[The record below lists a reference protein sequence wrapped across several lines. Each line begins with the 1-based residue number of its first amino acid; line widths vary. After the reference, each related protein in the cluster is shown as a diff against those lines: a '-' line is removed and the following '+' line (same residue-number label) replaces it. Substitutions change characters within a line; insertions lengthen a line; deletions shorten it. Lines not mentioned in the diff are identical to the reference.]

1 MLIRLGVLADRI
13 AGRANGA
20 KRQAIRWPKELLDYK
35 EASRQYCVGVAL
47 DAGSFMPTLAGL
59 ALLYV
64 AWAMSS
70 LISLC
75 LGLVVSSIGV
85 LFWVSTSEDQASM
98 KNIGRKKME
107 QREWVVQTM
116 SPLLGKDPYL
126 DLRSAAFLTV
136 GAMPKWLWKQM
147 LREPGSVEGPGWQK
161 TRLAA
166 EPYTVKRA
174 GLDYLDLMSEIELR
188 GKALCGEFRGEPFPP
203 LDHRLPSPLKE
214 AVGKII
220 LLLSSLPDSGKEPEE
235 DAVEAVMDA
244 VDRLATIDGRSF
256 VAAVR
261 DSFMEAK
268 DKEKADYNSEV
279 MNAVDASMHAQASE
293 TGEGSKTVQENME
306 TLRKMSETAVAPAPA
321 VEASDPSQALA
332 AKAKAGSKIARELMS
347 QYSALE
353 ATALRNGESIEV
365 LRSKF
370 TQGFAAMDDLLTV
383 SEDAKK
389 NSDFYEDPKAI
400 SELVLRGEHGLR
412 SKMVEEAR
420 LINSG
425 NVLKAQAS
433 AAYLS
438 SAN

>member
-1 MLIRLGVLADRI
+1 MLIRLGDLADRI
-13 AGRANGA
+13 VGRANGA
-20 KRQAIRWPKELLDYK
+20 KRQAIRWPKDLLDYK

-47 DAGSFMPTLAGL
+47 FAGEVMLALAGFVL
-59 ALLYV
+59 VYV
-64 AWAMSS
+64 GCKMSS
-70 LISLC
+70 LTGIC
-75 LGLVVSSIGV
+75 LGFAVPLMVM
-85 LFWVSTSEDQASM
+85 LFWAFESKDPES
-98 KNIGRKKME
+98 IGRKKME

-279 MNAVDASMHAQASE
+279 MNAVDASMHAQTLE
-293 TGEGSKTVQENME
+293 TGERSKTVQENME
-306 TLRKMSETAVAPAPA
+306 TLRKMSETAAAPAPA

-353 ATALRNGESIEV
+353 ATALRNGEYIEV

-389 NSDFYEDPKAI
+389 NSDFYEDPEAV
-400 SELVLRGEHGLR
+400 SELVLQGEQGLR
-412 SKMVEEAR
+412 DKMMEEAR
-420 LINSG
+420 RLNAG

>member
-1 MLIRLGVLADRI
+1 MLIRLGDLADKI
-13 AGRANGA
+13 VGRANGA
-20 KRQAIRWPKELLDYK
+20 KRQAIRWPEELLDYK

-70 LISLC
+70 LISLG

-126 DLRSAAFLTV
+126 DLRAAAFLTV

-256 VAAVR
+256 AAAVR

-268 DKEKADYNSEV
+268 DKEKADYNGEV
-279 MNAVDASMHAQASE
+279 MSAVDASMHAQASE
-293 TGEGSKTVQENME
+293 AGERSKTVQENME

-389 NSDFYEDPKAI
+389 NSDFYDDPKAI

>member
-1 MLIRLGVLADRI
+1 MLIRLGTLADKI
-13 AGRANGA
+13 VGRANGA
-20 KRQAIRWPKELLDYK
+20 KRQAIRWPEELLDYK
-35 EASRQYCVGVAL
+35 EASRQYCVEVAL
-47 DAGSFMPTLAGL
+47 FAGSFMLTLAGF
-59 ALLYV
+59 ALLCV

-126 DLRSAAFLTV
+126 DLRAAAFLTV

-147 LREPGSVEGPGWQK
+147 LREPDSVEGPGWQK

-166 EPYTVKRA
+166 EPYTVERA

-188 GKALCGEFRGEPFPP
+188 GKALCGEFRGEPFPS
-203 LDHRLPSPLKE
+203 LDHRLSSPLKE

-220 LLLSSLPDSGKEPEE
+220 LLLSSLPDSGEEPEE

-268 DKEKADYNSEV
+268 DKEKADYNGEV
-279 MNAVDASMHAQASE
+279 MSAVDASMHAQSSE
-293 TGEGSKTVQENME
+293 AGERSKIVQENME
-306 TLRKMSETAVAPAPA
+306 TVRKMSETAVAPAPA

-389 NSDFYEDPKAI
+389 NSDFYDDPKAI

-412 SKMVEEAR
+412 DKMVEEAR

-425 NVLKAQAS
+425 NVLKAQAN

>member
-1 MLIRLGVLADRI
+1 MLIRLGDLADKI
-13 AGRANGA
+13 VGRANGA
-20 KRQAIRWPKELLDYK
+20 KRQAIRWPEELLDYK

-64 AWAMSS
+64 AWAMSR

-126 DLRSAAFLTV
+126 DLRAAAFLTV

-147 LREPGSVEGPGWQK
+147 LREPDSVEGPGWQK
-161 TRLAA
+161 ARLAA
-166 EPYTVKRA
+166 EPYTVERA

-188 GKALCGEFRGEPFPP
+188 GKALYGKFRGEPFPS
-203 LDHRLPSPLKE
+203 LDYRLPSPLKE

-268 DKEKADYNSEV
+268 DKVKDNYNSEV
-279 MNAVDASMHAQASE
+279 MSAVDASMHAQAFE
-293 TGEGSKTVQENME
+293 TGERSKTVQENME
-306 TLRKMSETAVAPAPA
+306 TLRKMSETAAAPAPA

-389 NSDFYEDPKAI
+389 NSDFYDDPKAI